1 MDRELVRT
9 CSADQA
15 AVLARAAGRSARV
28 GTSRVLILPPAGRNP
43 IDPATHA
50 RYLARVESVDA
61 EPGADR
67 VADEDAA
74 QVVSALFGPYL
85 DEAW

>member
-28 GTSRVLILPPAGRNP
+28 GTSRVLILPPTGRKP
-43 IDPATHA
+43 IDPSADA
-50 RYLARVESVDA
+50 RYVARVESVDA
-61 EPGADR
+61 DPAADR
-67 VADEDAA
+67 LADEAA
-74 QVVSALFGPYL
+74 AKVVSVLFGPYL
-85 DEAW
+85 DEA